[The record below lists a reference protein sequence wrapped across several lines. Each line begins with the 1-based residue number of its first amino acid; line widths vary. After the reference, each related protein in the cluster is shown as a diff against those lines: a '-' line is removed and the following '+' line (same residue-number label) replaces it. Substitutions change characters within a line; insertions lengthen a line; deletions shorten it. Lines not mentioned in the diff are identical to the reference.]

1 MVERPP
7 ADPAHLLDEWDG
19 RASGRVL
26 PGQAMANLK
35 KGGLPDVLAA
45 TMTGIQHT
53 GGDASGEAALLDTW
67 NRWERGEL
75 PPRRALDALAAG
87 GLRDLLAR
95 ARAAQEEVF
104 GGA

>member
-1 MVERPP
+1 MADRPP
-7 ADPAHLLDEWDG
+7 ADPALLLREWDAWVG
-19 RASGRVL
+19 GDVL

-45 TMTGIQHT
+45 TMTGIQHA
-53 GGDASGEAALLDTW
+53 GGDATVEAALVDIW

-75 PPRRALDALAAG
+75 PPRPALEALGEG
-87 GLRDLLAR
+87 GLRDLLHR